1 MKLNESY
8 IAVQYEEKRLMKDFF
23 LFEHL
28 HEKHKATVML
38 SQVMAQLTGAI
49 YDKKVKD
56 PWEQRVQM
64 AIALTQSPKHLKKYL
79 ITKTVQEGASKI
91 NFDKIDLK
99 WFKDLPSMEGMYIL
113 NKNEFYRFQII
124 EGYRIN
130 VLHFF
135 KKSDIM
141 VMDIIPDLVYDSWSI
156 ILEEGVLAAM
166 PSQDKEIGET
176 FVKLLLF
183 IEKSEI
189 EYYLVQ
195 KRSGKV
201 VFGKGDEG
209 KVRNES
215 GIDVTVVNSNWNKVL
230 IMQGE
235 TSVEGHF
242 KLIWVGA
249 GRTQLAL
256 RWWSSHT
263 RGAHVRRA
271 GKDIQKDKE
280 E

>member
-8 IAVQYEEKRLMKDFF
+8 IGVQYETNSLIKDLYLKIHLDPKEKPGVMMQPLM
-23 LFEHL
+23 
-28 HEKHKATVML
+28 A
-38 SQVMAQLTGAI
+38 SLTGAY
-49 YDKKVKD
+49 YDNKVKD
-56 PWEQRVQM
+56 PWQHRVD
-64 AIALTQSPKHLKKYL
+64 IAKSLTESPKTLKKFF
-79 ITKTVQEGASKI
+79 ITKTVQEGAAKI
-91 NFDKIDLK
+91 KFENIDLK
-99 WFKDLPSMEGMYIL
+99 WFKDLPSMEGIYIL
-113 NKNEFYRFQII
+113 NKDEFFRFNVDK
-124 EGYRIN
+124 GYRIN
-130 VLHFF
+130 VLYFRRN
-135 KKSDIM
+135 SDK
-141 VMDIIPDLVYDSWSI
+141 VWNGIPDLNYDCWSI
-156 ILEEGVLAAM
+156 ILNDGILAM
-166 PSQDKEIGET
+166 LPSQDKSKGEL
-176 FVKLLLF
+176 FIKLLLF
-183 IEKSEI
+183 IEKSQI

-195 KRSGKV
+195 KKSGKV

-235 TSVEGHF
+235 TPVEGHF

-249 GRTQLAL
+249 GRSQLAI

-271 GKDIQKDKE
+271 GRDTQKDKE